1 MVIMDERF
9 MVLMFNA
16 GEYDF
21 NVRYFVTL
29 LDAEKCWKENKDK
42 YDVCLNERELE
53 MLVGIIFI
61 SLLLV
66 WVIFDNGKNREGGN
80 NVRNRGK
87 IYK

>member
-42 YDVCLNERELE
+42 YDVCLLNVILE
-53 MLVGIIFI
+53 E
-61 SLLLV
+61 
-66 WVIFDNGKNREGGN
+66 N
-80 NVRNRGK
+80 
-87 IYK
+87 

>member
-1 MVIMDERF
+1 VFTEC
-9 MVLMFNA
+9 
-16 GEYDF
+16 
-21 NVRYFVTL
+21 YFG
-29 LDAEKCWKENKDK
+29 
-42 YDVCLNERELE
+42 RELE